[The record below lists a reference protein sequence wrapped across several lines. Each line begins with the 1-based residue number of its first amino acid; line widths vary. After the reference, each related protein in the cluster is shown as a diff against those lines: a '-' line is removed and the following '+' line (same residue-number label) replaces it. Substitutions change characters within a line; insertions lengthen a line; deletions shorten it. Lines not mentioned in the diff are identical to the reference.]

1 MAKALYQY
9 RDMAYQAA
17 WTNLSQQAASQGQV
31 LLAAPGSLMERN
43 ISGCTYLVHQFQGV
57 DGKRRQVSVGAIDD
71 PRTNAAQAVLYDQIE
86 VAKKIISQIRTLA
99 KLGYQ
104 VADPKTYSVA
114 ATLHNAGLFR
124 HGLALVG
131 SHAYGVLLNTL
142 GVIAVPYMSN
152 DVDVARGATR
162 KLAAPT
168 LSFTDLLAQTQ
179 LKFVSVPRV
188 PPFNPSDPS
197 TSFKELGK
205 SGFRV
210 DLLVPSRTQHIRI
223 IPVPELNAHA
233 IALPY
238 LSYLLEGSFMST
250 LISRHGAVP
259 VRVPDP
265 ARFALHKLLVAAL
278 RVNERDK
285 IRKDIHQAAV
295 LLLMLAE
302 HQPGDIE
309 DALAAL
315 PKSAHA
321 YARKRLPDLQM
332 ELGMDTSVVWE
343 ALSPLLK

>member
-17 WTNLSQQAASQGQV
+17 WTNLTQQAASQAQV
-31 LLAAPGSLMERN
+31 LLAAPGSLMERG
-43 ISGCTYLVHQFQGV
+43 IAGHLYLVHQFQGV

-71 PRTNAAQAVLYDQIE
+71 ARTNAARAVLYDQIE
-86 VAKKIISQIRTLA
+86 VAKGLISQVRALA

-114 ATLHNAGLFR
+114 AALYNAGLFR
-124 HGLALVG
+124 QGLALVG

-142 GVIAVPYMSN
+142 GVTAVPYMSN

-179 LKFVSVPRV
+179 LKFVSVP
-188 PPFNPSDPS
+188 PFNPADPS

-210 DLLVPSRTQHIRI
+210 DLLVPSRTQDIRI
-223 IPVPELNAHA
+223 IPVPELNTHA

-238 LSYLLEGSFMST
+238 LSYLLEESFMST

-315 PKSAHA
+315 PKSARAH
-321 YARKRLPDLQM
+321 ARKRLPDLQT
-332 ELGMDTSVVWE
+332 ELGMDASVVWE
-343 ALSPLLK
+343 ALTPLLK